1 MTPDVLKLDNY
12 SNRDK
17 QGQWTFSI
25 TDEDVTVGEVAII
38 ATGKN
43 GNSGNN

>member
-1 MTPDVLKLDNY
+1 MTPDVLKLDKY

-17 QGQWTFSI
+17 PGQWTFSI
-25 TDEDVTVGEVAII
+25 ASEDVTVGEIAIF

-43 GNSGNN
+43 GKTGNN